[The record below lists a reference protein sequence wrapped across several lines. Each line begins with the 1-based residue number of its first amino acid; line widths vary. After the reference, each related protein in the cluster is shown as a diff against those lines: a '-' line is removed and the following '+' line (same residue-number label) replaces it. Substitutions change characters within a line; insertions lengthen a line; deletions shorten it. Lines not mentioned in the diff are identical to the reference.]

1 MTMKPPKDVTRINPE
16 RLGKEL
22 AAAAEVLAA
31 ISQPDRLKEVIAAL
45 RTGDHD
51 AFHKAALKPFPLP
64 RPLQRPVCL
73 TVLAAIRTLVS
84 TIAVVKHWYWTAN
97 NPFGQPTG
105 AKIDTTS
112 SLNPD
117 DAEKEELYNSYV
129 SQGWATVTIS
139 FDLVREPLPI
149 TRLEAAC
156 LPRR

>member
-1 MTMKPPKDVTRINPE
+1 MKPPKEITRVNAD
-16 RLGKEL
+16 RLGREL
-22 AAAAEVLAA
+22 RAAAEVLAA
-31 ISQPDRLKEVIAAL
+31 IAEPDRLKEVIGAL

-51 AFHKAALKPFPLP
+51 AFHNAALKPFPLP
-64 RPLQRPVCL
+64 RPLQRQVCL

-97 NPFGQPTG
+97 NPFGAPTG

-117 DAEKEELYNSYV
+117 DAEKEELYESYV
-129 SQGWATVTIS
+129 RQGWATVTIS

-156 LPRR
+156 LPKR